1 MRTDASI
8 PSAAP
13 AAPVECAAGGYA
25 PPPALFSPLHKVQHV
40 LKTRVT
46 SFVRTHSISIGD
58 GSALGITLRGKPYQG
73 FIDEAYLLCKA
84 LFGPDFRVP
93 SHPAEWRTGDTYTPP
108 QCTTRQ
114 RLLFPLE
121 VDLVQ
126 TDSPRATP
134 SARLRS
140 LRAPDLQ
147 VGYLALS
154 VLHGA
159 ALLSQRQQE
168 SEWSAALE
176 TNPGI
181 KRLRAIEVASLPD
194 SLQRYVEN
202 RDPLASLI
210 RRSIENGNNSVV
222 SIYRDLP
229 RYLGGKSH
237 SRATVREKISEMGF
251 SDLRIANTRL
261 NELLASGERNIG
273 YLCEMLD
280 LTPLGLWTLFK
291 REPRRTDCVVP
302 GTCDA
307 PLGSRDI
314 SYRELNPFFD
324 SPLIEALV
332 RRGASLEEI
341 GLTCFNGTTSE
352 YARQQLEARNLNAMR
367 TRQRRLRRQTTGVD
381 TVKPEMETARRDL
394 VELLATRALTG
405 STGYHHSAIAHH
417 LQPGKRHAIE
427 PLVKIY
433 RAVEQGRELGW
444 SLPRMAKEAGVPY
457 PSLYQIL
464 RTGPFPEFFT
474 TRKHSG
480 HLDYA
485 ALTPKVTR
493 CFELGFSLRAIER
506 FLGCRITLVEVT
518 GQGGARQDY
527 HRASLVYEAEDLG
540 YTAQETA
547 ELLGTELWRVLNALT
562 ARSQLEPK
570 IIEGLR
576 VLFDDPTI
584 ARPYRTPSGI

>member
-8 PSAAP
+8 PLGAP

-25 PPPALFSPLHKVQHV
+25 PPPTLFSPLHKVQHV

-58 GSALGITLRGKPYQG
+58 GNALLITLRGKPYQG
-73 FIDEAYLLCKA
+73 FIDEAHLLCKA

-93 SHPAEWRTGDTYTPP
+93 SHPAEWRTGDTYAPP

-114 RLLFPLE
+114 RLLFPVE
-121 VDLVQ
+121 VNLGQ
-126 TDSPRATP
+126 TDSPP
-134 SARLRS
+134 STSSTRLRP

-147 VGYLALS
+147 VAYLALS

-159 ALLSQRQQE
+159 TLLSQRDQE
-168 SEWSAALE
+168 CEWSAALE

-181 KRLRAIEVASLPD
+181 KRLRAAERASLPD
-194 SLQRYVEN
+194 SFQRHVEN

-210 RRSIENGNNSVV
+210 RRSIENGNNSVL
-222 SIYRDLP
+222 SIYRDLH
-229 RYLGGKSH
+229 RYSGGKSH
-237 SRATVREKISEMGF
+237 SRATVREKISDMGF

-261 NELLASGERNIG
+261 NELLASGERDIG

-280 LTPLGLWTLFK
+280 LTPLGLWALFK
-291 REPRRTDCVVP
+291 REPRRTDCVAP

-314 SYRELNPFFD
+314 SYRELNPLFD

-341 GLTCFNGTTSE
+341 GLTCFEGTTRE

-367 TRQRRLRRQTTGVD
+367 TRQRRLRRQTTGVETD
-381 TVKPEMETARRDL
+381 APETARRDL

-405 STGYHHSAIAHH
+405 STGYHRSAIAHH
-417 LQPGKRHAIE
+417 LQPGKRHAIQT
-427 PLVKIY
+427 LVKIY

-457 PSLYQIL
+457 PTLYQAL
-464 RTGPFPEFFT
+464 RSGPFPEFFT

-506 FLGCRITLVEVT
+506 LLGCRITLVEVT

-562 ARSQLEPK
+562 ARSQLQPK
-570 IIEGLR
+570 IIQGLR
-576 VLFDDPTI
+576 LLFDDPTI
-584 ARPYRTPSGI
+584 DRPYRLPSGI